1 MIRDVGRPHASQ
13 VWVGDISP
21 SKEVQM
27 AVVRSLREAS
37 GSYNRRHPSEVDC
50 DWAEVVTDSGVLLQ
64 LATYGSDKRKIP
76 GKTSQ
81 TLQLERTRALELR
94 DVIERVFPE

>member
-1 MIRDVGRPHASQ
+1 
-13 VWVGDISP
+13 
-21 SKEVQM
+21 
-27 AVVRSLREAS
+27 
-37 GSYNRRHPSEVDC
+37 
-50 DWAEVVTDSGVLLQ
+50 VLLQ
-64 LATYGSDKRKIP
+64 LATYGSDERKIP